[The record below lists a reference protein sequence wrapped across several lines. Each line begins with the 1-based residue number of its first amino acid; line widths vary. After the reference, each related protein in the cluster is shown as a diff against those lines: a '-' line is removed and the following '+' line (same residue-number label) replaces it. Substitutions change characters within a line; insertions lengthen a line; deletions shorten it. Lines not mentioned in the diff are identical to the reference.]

1 MRNTAKNKEE
11 TSQSKWEKRVPIE
24 YIVNLLKIEGDRKVT
39 CPKCKSVM
47 DPDDK
52 TEENYRIIEV
62 FVTNNKLS
70 GVLLECVYCN
80 SRIRLI
86 GFEVL
91 KK

>member
-1 MRNTAKNKEE
+1 M
-11 TSQSKWEKRVPIE
+11 PIE
-24 YIVNLLKIEGDRKVT
+24 YIVNLLKIEGDGKVN
-39 CPKCKSVM
+39 CPKCKSVI

-52 TEENYRIIEV
+52 TEENYRINEV

-70 GVLLECVYCN
+70 GVLLECVPCG

-86 GFEVL
+86 GFEIL